1 MTVIDIAS
9 PAIDRPKAAAGSH
22 DNNFRVI
29 RHCAALAVIFSH
41 AFVLSGGQQDLS
53 SEPLH
58 RLTGKTFGA
67 IAVDVFFV
75 TSGYL
80 VSQSL
85 LTRRSLLDFVVS
97 RVLRI
102 YPALI
107 TVVVLTA
114 FMLGPA
120 VSTLSLRDYLSVK
133 SVYSYVIFDGTALTP
148 FLLRS
153 SLPGVFA
160 ANPFPDVVNGSL
172 WTLPWEVWM
181 YVSLAAVFLVGL
193 HRGPTLALIWTG
205 AMLLHLVH
213 AFGWVSLPIYS
224 AIALRFIVYFYSGVA
239 FYRYRDFVPLGLL
252 GQTLLTAAF
261 IVVSLAS
268 HNDVLLPIFLTYTV
282 MFVALDDRLVM
293 RRFCKGADISYGVY
307 LYSYPLQQFLAF
319 WLGPHDA
326 YTNVGLS
333 LLLTVPVA
341 IASWFSIEK
350 PALGLKRLWLERAR
364 SSVDEERP
372 DGLAR
377 KKLGIW

>member
-1 MTVIDIAS
+1 M
-9 PAIDRPKAAAGSH
+9 
-22 DNNFRVI
+22 
-29 RHCAALAVIFSH
+29 
-41 AFVLSGGQQDLS
+41 
-53 SEPLH
+53 H
-58 RLTGKTFGA
+58 RLTGKSFA
-67 IAVDVFFV
+67 EIAVDVFFV

-120 VSTLSLRDYLSVK
+120 VSTYSLRDYFSVK
-133 SVYSYVIFDGTALTP
+133 SVYSYVVFDGTALTP
-148 FLLRS
+148 FHLRS

-160 ANPFPDVVNGSL
+160 ANPFPDIVNGSL

-181 YVSLAAVFLVGL
+181 YVSLAMIFLVGL
-193 HRGPTLALIWTG
+193 HRGPSLALIWVG
-205 AMLLHLVH
+205 AMLLHLLH

-239 FYRYRDFVPLGLL
+239 FYRYRDFVPLGLS
-252 GQTLLTAAF
+252 GQALLTAIF
-261 IVVSLAS
+261 IVVSFAS
-268 HNDVLLPIFLTYTV
+268 HTDVLLPVFVTYTV
-282 MFVALDDRLVM
+282 MYLALDERLVL
-293 RRFCKGADISYGVY
+293 RRFCKGGDISYGVY
-307 LYSYPLQQFLAF
+307 LYSYPLQQLLVS

-326 YTNVGLS
+326 YSNVGLS
-333 LLLTVPVA
+333 LMLTVPVA
-341 IASWFSIEK
+341 IASWLLIEK
-350 PALGLKRLWLERAR
+350 PALGLKRLWLDRAR
-364 SSVDEERP
+364 NSVDDERP

-377 KKLGIW
+377 TKLGVW